1 MRYLEEICPISC
13 SSFFT
18 TSMINEQVLVTNSVS
33 LSHDVD
39 CCKKLK
45 IIDISPTLAEA
56 VRRAHNGESIS
67 YLFNNVPQ

>member
-1 MRYLEEICPISC
+1 M
-13 SSFFT
+13 
-18 TSMINEQVLVTNSVS
+18 LVTNSVS
-33 LSHDVD
+33 LSHDLD
-39 CCKKLK
+39 SFKKLK